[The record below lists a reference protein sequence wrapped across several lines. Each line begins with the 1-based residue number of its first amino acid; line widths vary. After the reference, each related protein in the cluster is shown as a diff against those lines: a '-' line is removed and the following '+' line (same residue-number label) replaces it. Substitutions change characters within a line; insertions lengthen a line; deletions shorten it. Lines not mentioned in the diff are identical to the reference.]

1 MIIAEHAGSPAAT
14 RCVPGD
20 ASRAD
25 SLPENDA
32 APREH
37 TVFTDHSST
46 RDRVLQEISEHGPI
60 SAADLGRRLGLTPA
74 AVRRHLDGL
83 SAHQLVA
90 ESATTSGQV
99 RGRGRP
105 ARAYVLSGRGHSQ
118 LRDGYDELALSALDF
133 LHRSVGP
140 DAVRAFAAERA
151 AQLASV
157 AGPAVDAAG
166 PGLDAKV
173 TALAHTLTG
182 QGYAASTRPV
192 GDGTSQ
198 VGMQLCQGHCPVQEV
213 ATRYPQFCET
223 EAEMFSDLLGVHVQ
237 RLASLAHGE
246 HVCTTFVPT
255 GPAPAV
261 TGSKITTATTTRSTT
276 ERNRR

>member
-1 MIIAEHAGSPAAT
+1 MIIAEQAGSAAVT
-14 RCVPGD
+14 RRDPGHAQSLERSEQD
-20 ASRAD
+20 AGTSR
-25 SLPENDA
+25 NHA
-32 APREH
+32 ASTE
-37 TVFTDHSST
+37 SGST
-46 RDRVLQEISEHGPI
+46 RERVLQEISEHGPI

-83 SAHQLVA
+83 SDQQLVC
-90 ESATTSGQV
+90 EATTASGQV

-105 ARAYVLSGRGHSQ
+105 ARFYVLSGRGHSQ

-133 LHRSVGP
+133 LNRRGGP
-140 DAVRAFAAERA
+140 GAVRAFAAERA
-151 AQLASV
+151 AQLADV
-157 AGPAVDAAG
+157 ATPAVDAAG
-166 PGLDAKV
+166 PDIDAKV
-173 TALAHTLTG
+173 SALAHALTA

-198 VGMQLCQGHCPVQEV
+198 VGMQLCQGHCPVQDV

-255 GPAPAV
+255 GSASAV
-261 TGSKITTATTTRSTT
+261 TGPKSTTATTTRSTI

>member
-14 RCVPGD
+14 RCLPGD
-20 ASRAD
+20 APRPAT
-25 SLPENDA
+25 LPQNSDA
-32 APREH
+32 HRQHAAS
-37 TVFTDHSST
+37 TDQSST

-83 SAHQLVA
+83 NDHRLVA
-90 ESATTSGQV
+90 EATTASGQA

-105 ARAYVLSGRGHSQ
+105 ARSYVLSGRGHSQ

-133 LHRSVGP
+133 LQRSGGP
-140 DAVRAFAAERA
+140 GAVRAFAAERA
-151 AQLASV
+151 AQLAAI
-157 AGPAVDAAG
+157 AGPAIEAAG
-166 PGLDAKV
+166 PDFDARV
-173 TALAHTLTG
+173 TALADTLTA

-192 GDGTSQ
+192 GDGTTQ

-213 ATRYPQFCET
+213 AARYPQFCET
-223 EAEMFSDLLGVHVQ
+223 EAEIFSDLLGVHVQ

-255 GPAPAV
+255 GPASAV
-261 TGSKITTATTTRSTT
+261 TGPKAITATTTRSTS
-276 ERNRR
+276 ERNQR